1 MAKRIEPPFVFGV
14 RVEGGAFTDREIE
27 THRLKMNFLYGV
39 NTILVSPRRMGKTSL
54 VDKVCA
60 QVECESENVKI
71 VRFDAFSCRSEE
83 DFVNKYATAIVRA
96 TSGRLEEWVTT
107 ARTLLGRFVPKISFG
122 PDPMTDFSLSLEYNA
137 ANTITEDVLRM
148 PEQIAATKGWKIIIC
163 IDEFQQIGDF
173 DNSLEFQKKL
183 RSVWQL
189 QKNVSYCLYGSKRH
203 MMENMFQSQSNPFY
217 RFGDMMYLGKISEAD
232 WVKFISE
239 RFEMTGKTI
248 AEPLAQEICYVTDRY
263 SSYVQQ
269 LAWHTWLH
277 TATETT
283 RTDLDAAIN
292 DLLDSCEPLFVQQ
305 TERLS
310 SYQMNF
316 LRALTDGVNSGFSQK
331 SILQRYNLG
340 TAANVTKLKRS
351 MMEKDLIYSASAN
364 CIEISDPILALWLKK
379 RVF

>member
-1 MAKRIEPPFVFGV
+1 
-14 RVEGGAFTDREIE
+14 
-27 THRLKMNFLYGV
+27 
-39 NTILVSPRRMGKTSL
+39 
-54 VDKVCA
+54 
-60 QVECESENVKI
+60 
-71 VRFDAFSCRSEE
+71 
-83 DFVNKYATAIVRA
+83 
-96 TSGRLEEWVTT
+96 
-107 ARTLLGRFVPKISFG
+107 
-122 PDPMTDFSLSLEYNA
+122 
-137 ANTITEDVLRM
+137 
-148 PEQIAATKGWKIIIC
+148 
-163 IDEFQQIGDF
+163 
-173 DNSLEFQKKL
+173 
-183 RSVWQL
+183 
-189 QKNVSYCLYGSKRH
+189 
-203 MMENMFQSQSNPFY
+203 
-217 RFGDMMYLGKISEAD
+217 MMYLGKISEAD

-364 CIEISDPILALWLKK
+364 CLEISDPILALWLKK